1 MLLAPAVDEPRG
13 SFIDS
18 CLMIPEKVRKVLDAS
33 GLTVREFEPGST
45 ATSVLA
51 AQQLGV
57 AVGQIAKSL
66 LFVGKDGKFFM
77 VVCPG
82 DRRLSNAK
90 LKTVTGVKSRMA
102 SVEEALAATGFGAG
116 GVCPFGIDGHVAVY
130 IDRSLS
136 EYETIYP
143 AAGTD
148 SSGVPM
154 TFDRL
159 VAITG
164 GTVGDFLAEAAGE
177 QEKQ

>member
-1 MLLAPAVDEPRG
+1 
-13 SFIDS
+13 
-18 CLMIPEKVRKVLDAS
+18 MIPEKVRTILDAH
-33 GLTVREFEPGST
+33 GLAAREFAPGST

-66 LFVGKDGKFFM
+66 LFSGKDGKLFI

-90 LKTVTGVKSRMA
+90 VKAATGVKARMA
-102 SVEEALAATGFGAG
+102 TAEEALDATGFGPG
-116 GVCPFGIDGHVAVY
+116 GVCPFGIDPSITIF

-136 EYETIYP
+136 EYEAIYP

-154 TFDRL
+154 TFDIL

-164 GTVGDFLAEAAGE
+164 GTVGDFLADSASA
-177 QEKQ
+177 

>member
-1 MLLAPAVDEPRG
+1 
-13 SFIDS
+13 
-18 CLMIPEKVRKVLDAS
+18 MIPEKVSRILEKN
-33 GLTVREFEPGST
+33 GLAAIEFAPGST

-66 LFVGKDGKFFM
+66 LFSGKDGRYFM

-82 DRRLSNAK
+82 DRRLSNSKVKA
-90 LKTVTGVKSRMA
+90 VTGVKSRMA
-102 SVEEALAATGFGAG
+102 TAEEALAATGFGPG
-116 GVCPFGIDGHVAVY
+116 GVCPFGIDAGITIFV
-130 IDRSLS
+130 DRSLS
-136 EYETIYP
+136 EYATIYP

-164 GTVGDFLAEAAGE
+164 GTVGDFLAENAEA
-177 QEKQ
+177 

>member
-1 MLLAPAVDEPRG
+1 
-13 SFIDS
+13 
-18 CLMIPEKVRKVLDAS
+18 MIPEKVSKVLQMH
-33 GLTVREFEPGST
+33 GLAAIEFAAGST

-66 LFVGKDGKFFM
+66 LFSGKDGRFFI

-82 DRRLSNAK
+82 DRRLSNSKVKA
-90 LKTVTGVKSRMA
+90 VTGVKSRMA
-102 SVEEALAATGFGAG
+102 TAEEALAATGFGPG
-116 GVCPFGIDGHVAVY
+116 GVCPFGIDGGIAIF

-136 EYETIYP
+136 EYATIYP

-154 TFDRL
+154 SFDRL

-164 GTVGDFLAEAAGE
+164 GTVGDFLAENAEA
-177 QEKQ
+177 

>member
-1 MLLAPAVDEPRG
+1 
-13 SFIDS
+13 
-18 CLMIPEKVRKVLDAS
+18 MIPEKVSRILEAN
-33 GLTVREFEPGST
+33 GLAAIEFAPGST

-66 LFVGKDGKFFM
+66 LFSGKDGKLFM

-90 LKTVTGVKSRMA
+90 VKAISGVKSRMA
-102 SVEEALAATGFGAG
+102 TAEEALGATGFGPG
-116 GVCPFGIDGHVAVY
+116 GVCPFGIDAGIRIFV
-130 IDRSLS
+130 DRSLS
-136 EYETIYP
+136 EYATIYP

-164 GTVGDFLAEAAGE
+164 GTVGDFLAENAEA
-177 QEKQ
+177 